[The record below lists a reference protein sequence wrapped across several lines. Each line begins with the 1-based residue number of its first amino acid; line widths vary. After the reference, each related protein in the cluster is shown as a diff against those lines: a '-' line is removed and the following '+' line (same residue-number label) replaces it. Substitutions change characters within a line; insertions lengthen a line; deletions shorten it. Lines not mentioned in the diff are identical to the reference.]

1 MQIALGK
8 DAGIESINKTQE
20 GFLGNFLKFLWQL
33 FLEHRWMGSFESLDL
48 FNEAIVNIF
57 QAT

>member
-20 GFLGNFLKFLWQL
+20 GFLGNFLEFLWQL
-33 FLEHRWMGSFESLDL
+33 FSEHR
-48 FNEAIVNIF
+48 
-57 QAT
+57 